1 MRGLVVLILAMT
13 KHADH
18 PFSATLSSRDLALI
32 GCLRALAEFCQQAS
46 NRRSFSEGKEEN
58 DWRAAGQKV
67 TFCFETAL
75 DRDLFKNEVRR
86 LLPANLV
93 RFEVATTILP
103 IERPVRKDSAL
114 IAIDRLT

>member
-1 MRGLVVLILAMT
+1 MT

-18 PFSATLSSRDLALI
+18 QFSATLSTRDLPLVE
-32 GCLRALAEFCQQAS
+32 CLRALAEFTEQMG
-46 NRRSFSEGKEEN
+46 NGKLPFSEEK

-67 TFCFETAL
+67 TFRFSRAL

-93 RFEVATTILP
+93 RFDGEGDNDPTDRTAPSIA
-103 IERPVRKDSAL
+103 PVR
-114 IAIDRLT
+114 R